1 MFTKAVSL
9 QYEIPETTTDR
20 AFPSRQEVLELL
32 GEDSDAEMEWPPVPS
47 EAAVNVDGAGEEKQS
62 CKSGIVT
69 LAEDSEDRVDSP

>member
-20 AFPSRQEVLELL
+20 AFPSRQEVLELM
-32 GEDSDAEMEWPPVPS
+32 GEDSDTEMEWPPVPS
-47 EAAVNVDGAGEEKQS
+47 AVNADGAGEEKQS
-62 CKSGIVT
+62 CESGIVT